1 MSVLARALNS
11 GFVQIAPTRIARR
24 VDLPYVLMLSAL
36 LLLPF
41 QVIQISIAQPIH
53 LWLVA
58 ALAIFAVRGDLR
70 ILTPA
75 EIIGYLVFIY
85 FALVMTFLQDFGRI
99 KYQEQ
104 ILKFALIY
112 PGFYLVGRW
121 LGWSFR
127 DRPLPLGYI
136 FLFGLLAFE
145 YLVQTLALPVIH
157 RPISFGQ
164 GALHGT
170 FIERNWLA
178 LYFLLYSYA
187 ILLTQRGDRR
197 FIPFFALNGMVM
209 LLSGSKTAFIACG
222 LIYLIHAK
230 TPLIL
235 RLIPAAIGAIV
246 YMTVFSADFTGD
258 MIAVRLEEERG
269 LALQAALEL
278 IGQNPLGY
286 GLGFVESHFSR
297 TWLVIRGLG
306 EGVNSVFSVPLD
318 LMIIAG
324 FAGLVFWMVLF
335 LGLGTGAVAALLPI
349 TALSLLNPL
358 HQAESVY
365 LFLGIIVSLYR
376 GNRFAVRRVPSKQS

>member
-1 MSVLARALNS
+1 MRVLGRALNS
-11 GFVQIAPTRIARR
+11 GFVQIAPTRIAQR

-41 QVIQISIAQPIH
+41 QVIQISMAQPIH
-53 LWLVA
+53 LWLLA

-75 EIIGYLVFIY
+75 EIVGYLVFIY
-85 FALVMTFLQDFGRI
+85 FALVMTLFQDFSRV

-104 ILKFALIY
+104 ILKFAFIY

-145 YLVQTLALPVIH
+145 YLVQTLALPVIY
-157 RPISFGQ
+157 RPNTFGQ

-178 LYFLLYSYA
+178 LYFLLYSYT

-197 FIPFFALNGMVM
+197 FIAFFALNGMVM

-230 TPLIL
+230 TPVIL
-235 RLIPAAIGAIV
+235 KLIPAAIGAV
-246 YMTVFSADFTGD
+246 AYMTVFSAEFTGD

-269 LALQAALEL
+269 LALQASLEL
-278 IGQNPLGY
+278 IRQNPFGY

-306 EGVNSVFSVPLD
+306 EGVNSVFAVPLD

-324 FAGLVFWMVLF
+324 AGGLVLWLVIF
-335 LGLGTGAVAALLPI
+335 LGLGTGAMAAVLPI

-365 LFLGIIVSLYR
+365 LFLGVIVSLYR
-376 GNRFAVRRVPSKQS
+376 GNRFDVRRVSSKRF